1 MALILLI
8 YFKSKKPTHPVPQQ
22 ICAGRDSREEAM
34 YSSAIAPHA
43 LFVLPYEN
51 NDDDCGSAAPL
62 QDVAELRLPVFPLDD
77 EDDDIVPLLA
87 AMPPHTAIPASGYYT
102 AL

>member
-1 MALILLI
+1 
-8 YFKSKKPTHPVPQQ
+8 
-22 ICAGRDSREEAM
+22 M

-62 QDVAELRLPVFPLDD
+62 QDVAELNLPVFPFDD

-87 AMPPHTAIPASGYYT
+87 AMPPHSCAPVSGYYA

>member
-1 MALILLI
+1 
-8 YFKSKKPTHPVPQQ
+8 
-22 ICAGRDSREEAM
+22 M

-43 LFVLPYEN
+43 LFVLPYAAN
-51 NDDDCGSAAPL
+51 NDDDCGPAAPL

-77 EDDDIVPLLA
+77 EDDDIVPPLA
-87 AMPPHTAIPASGYYT
+87 AVPPHSCAPVSGYYA

>member
-1 MALILLI
+1 
-8 YFKSKKPTHPVPQQ
+8 
-22 ICAGRDSREEAM
+22 M

-77 EDDDIVPLLA
+77 EDDDITPLLA
-87 AMPPHTAIPASGYYT
+87 AMPPHSCAPVSKKDREPRRLPVFFVRAFSV
-102 AL
+102 

>member
-1 MALILLI
+1 
-8 YFKSKKPTHPVPQQ
+8 
-22 ICAGRDSREEAM
+22 M

-62 QDVAELRLPVFPLDD
+62 QDVAELSLPVFPFDD

-87 AMPPHTAIPASGYYT
+87 ATPPHSCPPVSGYYA